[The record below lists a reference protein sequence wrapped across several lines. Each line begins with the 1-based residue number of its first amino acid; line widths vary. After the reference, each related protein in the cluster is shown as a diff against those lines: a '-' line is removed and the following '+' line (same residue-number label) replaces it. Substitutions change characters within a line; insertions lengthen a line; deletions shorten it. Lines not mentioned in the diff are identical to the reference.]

1 MTKLRFVIMSVV
13 FLTGCATKERAYHT
27 GPRGGCY
34 SVTDS
39 GEKQYVDSSL
49 CRQAAVAREPEMTES
64 QKQELEVFRQM
75 FVKEFDRVSKCRL
88 LTLDGEFR
96 AGNYYYQG
104 DAICDDRQEHVS
116 ANVYNATLASGK
128 PIKVMESY
136 KLKTKVFIDAE
147 NHTVIER
154 IPLR

>member
-1 MTKLRFVIMSVV
+1 MTKLNVVIIAVL
-13 FLTGCATKERAYHT
+13 FLTGCAKKERVYYA

-34 SVTDS
+34 YVTDS

-49 CRQAAVAREPEMTES
+49 CRQGALARDPEMTDL
-64 QKQELEVFRQM
+64 QKRELEIFRQV
-75 FVKEFDRVSKCRL
+75 FVKEFDRISSCRL

-104 DAICDDRQEHVS
+104 DAICDKKQEHVS
-116 ANVYNATLASGK
+116 ANVYNATLPSGK

-136 KLKTKVFIDAE
+136 KLKSKVFVDAE

-154 IPLR
+154 VPLR

>member
-88 LTLDGEFR
+88 LTLM
-96 AGNYYYQG
+96 
-104 DAICDDRQEHVS
+104 
-116 ANVYNATLASGK
+116 ANFARET
-128 PIKVMESY
+128 IITKVMLFAMTDKSMSQ
-136 KLKTKVFIDAE
+136 LMSITR
-147 NHTVIER
+147 H
-154 IPLR
+154 